1 MQLTP
6 LRPPRFSRP
15 RAATAAAAVLS
26 LLTAAATM
34 AALAAAPPAGAAST
48 PSAQSLYQAALKAA
62 GGENVHFASSATQ
75 DGVSID
81 VDGDTGNTSGAQTL
95 TVTKGKTVEHVRAM
109 VVGSTGYI
117 NGNETALHNVI
128 GLTTKQAHTYAG
140 KWLSFPTSNT
150 ALATL
155 VQGLLTSQVPDELQM
170 GGPFTYGPPTM
181 VDGERALAVHGFV
194 STDSGSK
201 IDVVLYVP
209 ASGSPLPI
217 EELTNPGAK
226 SSSDIHGSVAF
237 SKWGEKTAETAPGSS
252 MSLLKLTP
260 AQTSGATS
268 TTSTTSTTAPG

>member
-1 MQLTP
+1 MHLTP
-6 LRPPRFSRP
+6 MRPPRFSRP
-15 RAATAAAAVLS
+15 RAAAAAAAVLS
-26 LLTAAATM
+26 LLTAAATV
-34 AALAAAPPAGAAST
+34 AAVAAAPPAGAAST

-81 VDGDTGNTSGAQTL
+81 VDGDTGSTSGAQTL

-117 NGNETALHNVI
+117 NGNDTALHNVI

-170 GGPFTYGPPTM
+170 GGPFTYGPPTT
-181 VDGERALAVHGFV
+181 VDGERAARGPWLRQHRQRFQNRRGPLRAGQRVAAPDRGAHQPRRQELVGHPRQRGLLQV
-194 STDSGSK
+194 GREDGRDRAGRQHVAAEADTGP
-201 IDVVLYVP
+201 DVGRHVDHLDD
-209 ASGSPLPI
+209 L
-217 EELTNPGAK
+217 
-226 SSSDIHGSVAF
+226 D
-237 SKWGEKTAETAPGSS
+237 
-252 MSLLKLTP
+252 
-260 AQTSGATS
+260 
-268 TTSTTSTTAPG
+268 

>member
-1 MQLTP
+1 MHLTP
-6 LRPPRFSRP
+6 LHPPRSR
-15 RAATAAAAVLS
+15 ATAAAVAVLS
-26 LLTAAATM
+26 LLVATASLAT
-34 AALAAAPPAGAAST
+34 LAAAPAGAAST

-62 GGENVHFASSATQ
+62 AGENVHFASAATQ
-75 DGVSID
+75 DGISID
-81 VDGDTGNTSGAQTL
+81 VDGDTGTTSGAQTL

-109 VVGSTGYI
+109 VVGSTGYL

-170 GGPFTYGPPTM
+170 GGPFTYGPPTT
-181 VDGERALAVHGFV
+181 VNGQRALDVLGYV

-201 IDVVLYVP
+201 IHVVLYVP

-226 SSSDIHGSVAF
+226 SSSDIHGTVTF
-237 SKWGEKTAETAPGSS
+237 SKWGEKTDETAPGDST
-252 MSLLKLTP
+252 SLLKLTP

-268 TTSTTSTTAPG
+268 TTSTTS

>member
-1 MQLTP
+1 MSTATP
-6 LRPPRFSRP
+6 AAP
-15 RAATAAAAVLS
+15 RARRS
-26 LLTAAATM
+26 
-34 AALAAAPPAGAAST
+34 
-48 PSAQSLYQAALKAA
+48 
-62 GGENVHFASSATQ
+62 
-75 DGVSID
+75 
-81 VDGDTGNTSGAQTL
+81 L
-95 TVTKGKTVEHVRAM
+95 TVTKGKTIEHVRAL

-170 GGPFTYGPPTM
+170 GGPFTYGPATT

-226 SSSDIHGSVAF
+226 TSSDIHGSVAF

-260 AQTSGATS
+260 AQTSGATLDHVDDLDHVDHRTGLTCRPASRRSAATSRLSAS
-268 TTSTTSTTAPG
+268 TPS

>member
-1 MQLTP
+1 MHLTP
-6 LRPPRFSRP
+6 LHPPRFSRP
-15 RAATAAAAVLS
+15 RSATAAAAVLA
-26 LLTAAATM
+26 LLTAPATV

-62 GGENVHFASSATQ
+62 AGENVHFASSATQ

-81 VDGDTGNTSGAQTL
+81 VEGDTGTTSGAQTL
-95 TVTKGKTVEHVRAM
+95 TVTKGKTVEHVRAE
-109 VVGSTGYI
+109 VVGSTGYL

-128 GLTTKQAHTYAG
+128 GLTTKQSHTYAG

-170 GGPFTYGPPTM
+170 GGPFTYGPPTT
-181 VDGERALAVHGFV
+181 VDGQRALDVLGYV

-201 IDVVLYVP
+201 IHVVLYVP

-226 SSSDIHGSVAF
+226 SSSDIHGTVTF
-237 SKWGEKTAETAPGSS
+237 SKWGEKTDETAPNTS
-252 MSLLKLTP
+252 MSLVKLTP
-260 AQTSGATS
+260 PQTSGATS
-268 TTSTTSTTAPG
+268 TTSTTS